1 MKNIFCLKNFFV
13 SHLHSLAVVTV
24 QYEFVP
30 DGVSDFQ
37 QLADAQRLGVFEH
50 VTRGPGEGAA
60 RGEVLPQLVEGEDLA
75 RRGVRDLLV
84 ELETKAIRKFANGI
98 IVSYSRPSLMIIA
111 SGTQFHVY
119 LPWGQ
124 HLFSIVS

>member
-1 MKNIFCLKNFFV
+1 M
-13 SHLHSLAVVTV
+13 

-60 RGEVLPQLVEGEDLA
+60 RGEVLPEPVEGEDLA
-75 RRGVRDLLV
+75 RRGVRDLVV
-84 ELETKAIRKFANGI
+84 ELETKAIRRFSEVS

-111 SGTQFHVY
+111 SASQFHVY
-119 LPWGQ
+119 IPWGQ
-124 HLFSIVS
+124 CPFSIVS